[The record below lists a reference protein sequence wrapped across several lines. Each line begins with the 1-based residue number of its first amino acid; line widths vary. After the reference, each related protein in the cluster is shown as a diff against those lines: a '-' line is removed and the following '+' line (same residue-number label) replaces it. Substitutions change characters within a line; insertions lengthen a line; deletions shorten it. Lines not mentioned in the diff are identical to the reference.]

1 MVEPSIPDVVSI
13 RPFVPAKDFD
23 KSIDFYSALGFTATR
38 YGSEIAGLQLGLFGF
53 LLQKYDVP
61 AYAEQFMMQMVVDDL
76 DRWWEKIAILELA
89 QKFGVQ
95 APSAPAM
102 QPWGVRTA
110 YVFDP
115 TGVLWHF
122 AENSR

>member
-38 YGSEIAGLQLGLFGF
+38 YGSEIAGLQLGPFGF

-61 AYAEQFMMQMVVDDL
+61 AYAEHFMMQMVGDDL